1 MERSRASSSENALC
15 PEPILAAVE
24 GYTGS
29 IFDLDHSLTVGPAE
43 FGQGWRR
50 LAREMR
56 EQGLRRGDRLVMAVS
71 NGPLFLAAL
80 AAVLA
85 EGGTPLLVHHETP
98 VAELKRTALR
108 IGARFLLTG
117 RREGESL
124 TSAGFRASVLG
135 AGATWTQATWSAV
148 DDSDPAFQAPRY
160 VLPGTPLH
168 PTSGSTGVPKIAV
181 RPGFCAMEEAR
192 HYIETLEIDQR
203 DTLLPVSPMSHA
215 YAYGM
220 CAMVPLLA
228 NASLATMARFD
239 PGTASRALAE
249 LPITVFPATPLAL
262 DMLLA
267 ATEGKFRS
275 APRCVLSAGSPL
287 SERTSHAFHKRSG
300 TVVRSLYGTTETGG
314 ISIARS
320 NETGP
325 DCVGP
330 PMEGV
335 GVDIRPAEHALP
347 WDKDVGRVHIKSSS
361 MMAGYLGED
370 GIDAAPLVDGWF
382 TTGDVGRLDRHGAIH
397 LVGRETDVINVNG
410 LKVIP
415 REVEE
420 VLLLLDGVREA
431 KVYAGRRASGAE
443 YVKAALVATGLDLSG
458 IRMYCDQ
465 HLVYYKRP
473 EVITLLD
480 SLPKSPSGKVLRDRL
495 P

>member
-1 MERSRASSSENALC
+1 MNRSRASSPENALG
-15 PEPILAAVE
+15 PDPILAAVD

-29 IFDLDHSLTVGPAE
+29 IFDLDHSMTVGPAE
-43 FGQGWRR
+43 LGQGWRQ

-56 EQGLRRGDRLVMAVS
+56 EQGLQRSDRLVMAVS

-85 EGGTPLLVHHETP
+85 ESGTPLLVHYETP

-117 RREGESL
+117 RSAGESL
-124 TSAGFRASVLG
+124 TAVGLRASVLG
-135 AGATWTQATWSAV
+135 DGAAWTRATWSAV
-148 DDSDPAFQAPRY
+148 DDADPAFQAPRFL
-160 VLPGTPLH
+160 LPGAPLH

-192 HYIETLEIDQR
+192 HYVETLGIDSR
-203 DTLLPVSPMSHA
+203 DMLLAVSPMSHA

-267 ATEGKFRS
+267 ATDGKFRS
-275 APRCVLSAGSPL
+275 TPRCVLSAGSPL
-287 SERTSHAFHKRSG
+287 PERTAHEFHKRSG
-300 TVVRSLYGTTETGG
+300 TAVRSLYGTTETGG
-314 ISIARS
+314 ISIARL

-347 WDKDVGRVHIKSSS
+347 WDKDVGRVHVKSSS

-370 GIDAAPLVDGWF
+370 GFDDSPLVDGWF

-397 LVGRETDVINVNG
+397 LVGRETDVINVSG
-410 LKVIP
+410 MKVIP

-420 VLLLLDGVREA
+420 VLLALEGVREA
-431 KVYAGRRASGAE
+431 KIYAGRRASGAE
-443 YVKAALVATGLDLSG
+443 YVKAALVGTGLDLSI
-458 IRMYCDQ
+458 IRAYCGQ

-480 SLPKSPSGKVLRDRL
+480 ALPKSPSGKVLRDRL